1 MQHIN
6 DSDLRALE
14 GVIENLVAEI
24 DSQEE
29 DEGSGV

>member
-6 DSDLRALE
+6 GSDLRALE

-29 DEGSGV
+29 DERSGV